1 MLLLA
6 GNFNLLLYECV
17 LIGPRLASTSNSGTV
32 FTIISYYNYE
42 MRMLVGGGLCGGR
55 KKRREN
61 NNNNK

>member
-17 LIGPRLASTSNSGTV
+17 LIGPRLASTSNIIV
-32 FTIISYYNYE
+32 ANFFTIISYYNYE

-55 KKRREN
+55 KKKR
-61 NNNNK
+61 KQ